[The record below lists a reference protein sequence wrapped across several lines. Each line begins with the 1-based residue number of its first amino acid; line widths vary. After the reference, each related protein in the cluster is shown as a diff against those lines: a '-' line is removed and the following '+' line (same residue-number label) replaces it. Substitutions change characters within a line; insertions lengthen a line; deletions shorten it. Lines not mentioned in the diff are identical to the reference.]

1 MAKGE
6 STRNRKFVGVDAT
19 MVRPKVTPPKELSRK
34 AKVYWKRIVD
44 NVPNDYFNPSD
55 FAVLV
60 AYCKNYEILIQAQD
74 MLDEQGAVLV
84 DDNGKSYKNP
94 WFVVLQEVT
103 GKITTLATKVRLCP
117 SARMKNDRVKE
128 KVPDSIAT
136 TKLGKLLNG

>member
-6 STRNRKFVGVDAT
+6 SNRGRKFVGIDST

-55 FAVLV
+55 FAVLA
-60 AYCKNYEILIQAQD
+60 AYVKNYELMINAQD
-74 MLDEQGAVLV
+74 MIDEQGAVLV
-84 DDNGKSYKNP
+84 DNQDKPFKNP
-94 WFVVLQEVT
+94 WFVIFQEASA
-103 GKITTLATKVRLCP
+103 KIATLSTKVRLCP

-128 KVPDSIAT
+128 KVPGSVAT
-136 TKLGKLLNG
+136 TPLGNLLNG